1 MINSYKSF
9 SELMYNTT
17 KNDIMTYEKG
27 TAYKTSFEDDLCTIF
42 TLGCF
47 NNKFYE
53 DAQTTV
59 NDLNDIFK
67 KALFECPYLATQYAI
82 YSTEELRMKLIPT
95 IWLVYLSTLND
106 KTLFTKAFPRIIN
119 KNIKLIHDFINICR
133 STQIRPGGHL
143 KQRIKNNNRG
153 IGSGIKKVINNYLY
167 EILNDYNTTRFTSKL
182 EDICHVTR
190 IKDTDNSKKY
200 LDYIFKP
207 KNQERRLT
215 FERAK
220 CLDEVIKILS
230 NTEEGFP
237 TEAQLNVVF
246 EYISKY
252 QIQMDEIKFTFGN
265 LSREILQKVY
275 SFFIPILS
283 YAALII
289 NLVAIERVFSTST
302 VTVRNTFNS
311 KTFSQEKVLETNIPI
326 DIINIVKEK
335 ICNYQAYKNS
345 GLFFMR
351 LYSASKMVI
360 TSEWVKALNNV
371 FLQAAKEAFK
381 DIPSNM
387 HIRCS
392 ADTSGSMRYHINES
406 IQAIDVAAYF
416 TAACAISIP
425 NTKAYATATITKE
438 VPIITDNIIVE
449 ADRIKNTNVGYGTY
463 FSTLLNNYN
472 NENIVLI
479 ITDTQQADNA
489 EVKWIQLQKPTNAKF
504 IIWDVTGYVNKNIIS
519 QDKSILYL
527 RGYSDRILSVVTNLI
542 LGKAGQKEIVHAIQI

>member
-1 MINSYKSF
+1 MTSLNSYIA
-9 SELMYNTT
+9 LMQSSQNN
-17 KNDIMTYEKG
+17 KVLTYENGK
-27 TAYKTSFEDDLCTIF
+27 AYSTSFEDDLCTIF

-67 KALFECPYLATQYAI
+67 KALLECPYLATQYAI
-82 YSTEELRMKLIPT
+82 YSAEELRMKLIPT

-119 KNIKLIHDFINICR
+119 KNIKLIHDFIDICR

-143 KQRIKNNNRG
+143 KQKIKNNNRG
-153 IGSGIKKVINNYLY
+153 VGSGIKKVINNYLY

-190 IKDTDNSKKY
+190 IKDTEQSKKY

-207 KNQERRLT
+207 KKQSRRLT
-215 FERAK
+215 FDRAR

-246 EYISKY
+246 EYITKY

-265 LSREILQKVY
+265 LSSNILQKVY
-275 SFFIPILS
+275 SFFIPTLS
-283 YAALII
+283 YAALIM

-302 VTVRNTFNS
+302 VTVSNTFNS
-311 KTFSQEKVLETNIPI
+311 KLFHQNKVLETNIPI
-326 DIINIVKEK
+326 DIINIVSEK
-335 ICNYQAYKNS
+335 ICDYQAYKNS

-351 LYSASKMVI
+351 LYSASKMII
-360 TSEWVKALNNV
+360 TSEWIKALNNV
-371 FLQAAKEAFK
+371 FLQSAKEVFK
-381 DIPSNM
+381 DIPPYM
-387 HIRCS
+387 RIRCS
-392 ADTSGSMRYHINES
+392 ADTSGSMQYNINES
-406 IQAIDVAAYF
+406 IQAIDIATYF

-449 ADRIKNTNVGYGTY
+449 AERIKNTNVGYGTC
-463 FSTLLNNYN
+463 FSTLLKNYN
-472 NENIVLI
+472 NEDIVLI
-479 ITDTQQADNA
+479 ITDTQQADDVENA
-489 EVKWIQLQKPTNAKF
+489 WIQLQKSINAKF
-504 IIWDVTGYVNKNIIS
+504 IIWDVTGYINKNIVS
-519 QDKSILYL
+519 KDKSILYL
-527 RGYSDRILSVVTNLI
+527 RGYSDRVLSVVVNLI
-542 LGKAGQKEIVHAIQI
+542 LGKAGQKEIVHKIQI